1 MDLNKHPYP
10 LGIYEKALYRKPLW
24 EMLDDAAR
32 AGYDNFEISLDE
44 TDMRLSRLEWS
55 SERFLRVKQAAM
67 ESGVQIFSACFSGHR
82 RFPLGS
88 SDPDVEKR
96 AMKMMEQ
103 GIRFCCELGVRVLQ
117 VAGYDVFYEPSTAD
131 TAKRYDENLAKS
143 VLMAAK
149 AGVMLSVEP
158 VERYVTS
165 VGKAMELVK
174 NIRSPWLTV
183 YPDTANLYMMG
194 FDPVK
199 ELKLGEG
206 KLAALHVREAP
217 DDEYIP
223 FGEGV
228 LNFPEIF
235 KTLKET
241 GFSGP
246 ITVELWNEENPQYMQ
261 VVTRAREFLETIM
274 NGE

>member
-1 MDLNKHPYP
+1 
-10 LGIYEKALYRKPLW
+10 
-24 EMLDDAAR
+24 
-32 AGYDNFEISLDE
+32 
-44 TDMRLSRLEWS
+44 
-55 SERFLRVKQAAM
+55 
-67 ESGVQIFSACFSGHR
+67 
-82 RFPLGS
+82 
-88 SDPDVEKR
+88 
-96 AMKMMEQ
+96 MKMMEQ

-131 TAKRYDENLAKS
+131 TAKRYDDNLAKS

-149 AGVMLSVEP
+149 AGVMLSIEP

-194 FDPVK
+194 FDPAK

-217 DDEYIP
+217 DDDYIP

-228 LNFPEIF
+228 LNFHEIF

-246 ITVELWNEENPQYMQ
+246 VTVELWNEENPQYMQ
-261 VVTRAREFLETIM
+261 VVTQAREFLETIM